1 MNMGISC
8 TYIYIYHIHIH
19 IYIIHSSSHSQYPI
33 ARKHYGHVA
42 IMNWGQYR
50 LSHFYWGFT
59 MTAFEAAD
67 QTNYG
72 FGYDQGCYPVIE
84 EFAI

>member
-1 MNMGISC
+1 
-8 TYIYIYHIHIH
+8 
-19 IYIIHSSSHSQYPI
+19 
-33 ARKHYGHVA
+33 
-42 IMNWGQYR
+42 
-50 LSHFYWGFT
+50 